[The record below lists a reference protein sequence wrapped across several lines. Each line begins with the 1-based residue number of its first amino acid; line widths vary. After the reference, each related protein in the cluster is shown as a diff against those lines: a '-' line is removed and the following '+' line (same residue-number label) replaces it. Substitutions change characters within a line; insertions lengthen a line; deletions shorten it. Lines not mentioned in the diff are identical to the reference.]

1 MIRMALASCLLLA
14 GIFLIPACSGS
25 DTSASPST
33 ETASLERAI
42 QPLAGTQ
49 EYIGTQACG
58 QCHQQALSDWQGSDH
73 DLSMQIPGSATVRG
87 DFNSARFSQHGVD
100 SRFERRDGRYYVT
113 TDSPDG
119 NLSEFEIR
127 YTFGHFPLQQYLIEQ
142 PGGRLQALGIA
153 WDSRPLAEGGQRWFH
168 LYPDQELQP
177 GQRLHW
183 TGRDQNWNF
192 MCAECHST
200 GVIKGYDEAEDRYST
215 RWAELNV
222 GCESCHG
229 PGLEHARWAQGSEA
243 EQATD
248 SERGLQV
255 RFLERQDVEWRPV
268 AATGNPVRMPQR
280 ETQIEIDSCGR
291 CHGRATRLQDGPA
304 FGQSLLNSH
313 RPALLDPDQYDADGQ
328 MRGEVFNWGPF
339 LQSRMYRA
347 GVTCSDCHQP
357 HSLALRAEGNA
368 VCTQCHQANRFDTIA
383 HHHHEA
389 AGAGSQCVNCHMPTT
404 TFMQV
409 DARHDHSFRVPRPDL
424 GARLGT
430 RDACTDCHT
439 GRDSSW
445 AASRLEDW
453 FPQSRHRGNH
463 FATAFDAAGR
473 GRPEAHEALLETIQD
488 AGQAPI
494 VRATALRLALPWLD
508 RSLAEA
514 ARAALQQ
521 PEPLLRMAALEV
533 LAETPSEFRTNTLL
547 PALADPIRAVRLAAI
562 AGLAELPEAELDAA
576 QKRNFDQALEEYT
589 AALRYNADRPDAMV
603 TLGDLEQQR
612 KQPLQAEASY
622 RRALTLDPGFTVAAL
637 RLAELMRRRGNETG
651 AEALLRE
658 QLARFPEVGALH
670 HALGLSLVRQ
680 KRSDEALAPLHEAVR
695 LESGEPRYAHV
706 YATALSEHEQPE
718 AARNVLMT
726 ALEQHP
732 HHADLLLGAALA
744 AARAGDL
751 DKALELAQRLVAD
764 QPGDAR
770 AQQLLQWVQAEKS
783 RR

>member
-1 MIRMALASCLLLA
+1 MNRMALASCLLLA

-25 DTSASPST
+25 DTSASPSP
-33 ETASLERAI
+33 EVAPLEQAI

-73 DLSMQIPGSATVRG
+73 DLAMQIPGPATVRG
-87 DFNSARFSQHGVD
+87 DFNAARFSQHGVD

-113 TDSPDG
+113 TDGPDG
-119 NLSEFEIR
+119 ELTEFEIR
-127 YTFGHFPLQQYLIEQ
+127 YTFGHFPLQQYLVEQ

-168 LYPDQELQP
+168 LYPEQDLKP

-200 GVIKGYDEAEDRYST
+200 GVIKGYDEAEDRYDT

-229 PGLEHARWAQGSEA
+229 PGLAHARWAQGSEA
-243 EQATD
+243 EQAAEP
-248 SERGLQV
+248 ERGFKV

-268 AATGNPVRMPQR
+268 AATGNSVRVPQR
-280 ETQIEIDSCGR
+280 ESQIEIDTCGR
-291 CHGRATRLQDGPA
+291 CHGRATRLQDDPA
-304 FGQSLLNSH
+304 FGQSLLDSH
-313 RPALLDPDQYDADGQ
+313 RPALLDLDQYDVDGQ

-357 HSLALRAEGNA
+357 HNLALRAEGNA
-368 VCTQCHQANRFDTIA
+368 VCTQCHQASRFDTAA

-409 DARHDHSFRVPRPDL
+409 DARHDHGFRIPRPDL
-424 GARLGT
+424 GVRLGT

-439 GRDSSW
+439 NQDSSW

-453 FPQSRHRGNH
+453 FPQSRHHGKH
-463 FATAFDAAGR
+463 FATAFDAAAR
-473 GRPEAHEALLETIQD
+473 GQPQAREALLGVIED

-494 VRATALRLALPWLD
+494 VRATALRLAQPWLD
-508 RSLAEA
+508 RPLAEA
-514 ARAALQQ
+514 ASALLQQ
-521 PEPLLRMAALEV
+521 PAPLLRMAALEV
-533 LAETPSEFRTNTLL
+533 LAETPTEFRAGALL
-547 PALADPIRAVRLAAI
+547 PALADPVRAVRLAAV
-562 AGLAELPEAELDAA
+562 AGLADLPETGLDAG
-576 QKRNFDQALEEYT
+576 QKRNLDQALNEYT
-589 AALRYNADRPDAMV
+589 TALHYNADRPDTLV
-603 TLGDLEQQR
+603 TLGDLELQRQQPR
-612 KQPLQAEASY
+612 QAEASY

-637 RLAELMRRRGNETG
+637 RLAELMRRSGNETG
-651 AEALLRE
+651 AEALLRGE
-658 QLARFPEVGALH
+658 LTRFPQVAALH

-680 KRSDEALAPLHEAVR
+680 KRSEEALTPLQEAVR
-695 LESGEPRYAHV
+695 LDPGEPRYAHV
-706 YATALSEHEQPE
+706 YATALNEHEQPE

-732 HHADLLLGAALA
+732 HHADLLLGATLA
-744 AARAGDL
+744 AVRAGDL
-751 DKALELAQRLVAD
+751 GNALELAQRLVAD
-764 QPGDAR
+764 HPGDAR
-770 AQQLLQWVQAEKS
+770 ARQLLQWVQAQKS
-783 RR
+783 RH